1 MMKWVLYDFKS
12 AKESWFEDVKNVYLK
27 KINHFID
34 FDIQHLKTIQVDRC
48 QAAQKIKYEESILLE
63 KLKDDDYVIVFD
75 ENGKDFDS
83 IKFAE
88 MLQKAQS
95 SGKKRGVFL
104 IGGAFGL
111 SPDIKKKA
119 QVTVSLSSLVMNH
132 MVAETVI
139 LEQIYRAHTILNRIP
154 YHNA

>member
-1 MMKWVLYDFKS
+1 MKWVLYDFKS
-12 AKESWFEDVKNVYLK
+12 AKESWFEDVKNIYLK

-34 FDIQHLKTIQVDRC
+34 FDIQHLKTIQVDRA

-63 KLKDDDYVIVFD
+63 KLKDDDYIIVFD

-88 MLQKAQS
+88 MLQKAQA

-111 SPDIKKKA
+111 SLVIKKKA

-132 MVAETVI
+132 LIAETVI